1 MDLKGSVKKYV
12 NDGYNFNDARNKVS
26 QDIILL
32 KIYKSNLKKHITIKG
47 GVVMHNISNSVRRV
61 TRDIDLDFIKYSL
74 DEESIRN
81 FVNKLNSVDDDIV
94 IKIVGNIIELS
105 HQDYK
110 GMRVYIEIIDDK
122 NYSIKTKLDIG
133 VHKLFDLK
141 QDDYYFDFGAFNEGV
156 SLLVNSC
163 EQIFVEKLKSLLKMG
178 IRSTRYKDIFDLCYL
193 IDSNK
198 LDKNKLLK
206 DIKLLIFD
214 DNKMFENSIE
224 DIFFRLKSIF
234 EEEIYINKLNN
245 PSFNWLDLSVDKVLG
260 KVLKFIKSFEKE
272 INYV

>member
-74 DEESIRN
+74 NEKSIRN

-94 IKIVGNIIELS
+94 IKIVGNIFELS

-110 GMRVYIEIIDDK
+110 GMRVYIEIIDDISK
-122 NYSIKTKLDIG
+122 AIIVTYTS
-133 VHKLFDLK
+133 
-141 QDDYYFDFGAFNEGV
+141 
-156 SLLVNSC
+156 
-163 EQIFVEKLKSLLKMG
+163 
-178 IRSTRYKDIFDLCYL
+178 
-193 IDSNK
+193 
-198 LDKNKLLK
+198 
-206 DIKLLIFD
+206 
-214 DNKMFENSIE
+214 
-224 DIFFRLKSIF
+224 
-234 EEEIYINKLNN
+234 
-245 PSFNWLDLSVDKVLG
+245 
-260 KVLKFIKSFEKE
+260 
-272 INYV
+272 